1 MDMKSE
7 DRINRALK
15 SVENI
20 ERAKAPEDGFQKI
33 QAKIAAQKNV
43 SKNTK
48 GGLGTSML
56 KMAAMI
62 AIILSFNI
70 WAASNYL
77 GKDNVHLDNSA
88 YSQITTDYNLY
99 ENEQ

>member
-1 MDMKSE
+1 MKSE

-15 SVENI
+15 SLENI
-20 ERAKAPEDGFQKI
+20 ERAKAPEDGFQRI
-33 QAKIAAQKNV
+33 QAKIAAQKNA
-43 SKNTK
+43 SKHSN
-48 GGLGTSML
+48 GVLGTSIL

-62 AIILSFNI
+62 AIVLSFNI

-77 GKDNVHLDNSA
+77 SSDHLDNDSAA

-99 ENEQ
+99 ENE